1 MRPNADG
8 LVIDPSIPHEWDGF
22 TIEKN
27 FRGKHISIDIKN
39 PNHVQSGVKEMTVN
53 GVKTEGNFLAADK
66 LTDVTKVEIV
76 LG

>member
-1 MRPNADG
+1 MDLG
-8 LVIDPSIPHEWDGF
+8 PSEQGSRIPSEWDGF

-39 PNHVQSGVKEMTVN
+39 PSHVQSGVKEMTVN

>member
-39 PNHVQSGVKEMTVN
+39 PDHVQSGVREMTVN
-53 GVKTEGNFLAADK
+53 GEKVQGNFLSADK
-66 LTDVTKVEIV
+66 LTDTTKVEVI